1 MSQVSEKAAT
11 LLKCGH
17 DIVSKICSSIDKLT
31 YV

>member
-1 MSQVSEKAAT
+1 MSQVYEKAAT
-11 LLKCGH
+11 PLKCGD